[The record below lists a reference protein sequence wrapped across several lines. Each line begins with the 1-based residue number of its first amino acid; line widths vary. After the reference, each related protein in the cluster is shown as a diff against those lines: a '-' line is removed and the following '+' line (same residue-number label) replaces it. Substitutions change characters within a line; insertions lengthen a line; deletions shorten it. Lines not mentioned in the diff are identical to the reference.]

1 MDRSQ
6 GGLQGNAY
14 DLNMYSWMH
23 ILHYILIIDV
33 LKWTANVYKAKI
45 CHVYKISETF
55 QVNPAIQKD
64 TQMDF
69 SKYICDSCELSYS
82 LCTLK

>member
-1 MDRSQ
+1 MDRLR
-6 GGLQGNAY
+6 GGLQGNAF

-33 LKWTANVYKAKI
+33 IKWTANVYKAQI
-45 CHVYKISETF
+45 YHVCKISETF
-55 QVNPAIQKD
+55 QVNPAIIQND

-69 SKYICDSCELSYS
+69 SKYICDSCELSYI
-82 LCTLK
+82 

>member
-1 MDRSQ
+1 
-6 GGLQGNAY
+6 
-14 DLNMYSWMH
+14 MY
-23 ILHYILIIDV
+23 
-33 LKWTANVYKAKI
+33 
-45 CHVYKISETF
+45 HVCKISETF
-55 QVNPAIQKD
+55 QVNPATKKD

>member
-1 MDRSQ
+1 
-6 GGLQGNAY
+6 
-14 DLNMYSWMH
+14 MH

-55 QVNPAIQKD
+55 QVNPAIQND

-69 SKYICDSCELSYS
+69 SK
-82 LCTLK
+82 

>member
-6 GGLQGNAY
+6 GGLQGNAF

-33 LKWTANVYKAKI
+33 IKWTANVYKAKI
-45 CHVYKISETF
+45 CHVCKISETF
-55 QVNPAIQKD
+55 QVNPAIQND

-69 SKYICDSCELSYS
+69 SK
-82 LCTLK
+82 